1 VDVTPHRRE
10 PITKKTRPAALARLW
25 KTPRPGD
32 PGGLFFLLFS
42 FFFPWPIK
50 AL

>member
-1 VDVTPHRRE
+1 VDVTQRLRAGRSG
-10 PITKKTRPAALARLW
+10 KSAPAALARLW